1 MRRRPKVGARGT
13 ILRPDG
19 NDGMAADWDR
29 AHGSLMVFRNP
40 RGTMTSLVRFC
51 YPDGAVSQLY
61 YVHATRFIPLGRG
74 IGFGGFLDE
83 IDEPP
88 GVKVGS

>member
-1 MRRRPKVGARGT
+1 
-13 ILRPDG
+13 
-19 NDGMAADWDR
+19 
-29 AHGSLMVFRNP
+29 
-40 RGTMTSLVRFC
+40 VRFC